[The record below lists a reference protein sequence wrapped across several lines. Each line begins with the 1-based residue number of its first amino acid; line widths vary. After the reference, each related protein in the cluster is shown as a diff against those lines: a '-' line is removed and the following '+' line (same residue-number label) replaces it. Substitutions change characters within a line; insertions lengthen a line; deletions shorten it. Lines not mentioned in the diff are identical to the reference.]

1 MVDKVFLKDQMIR
14 LETNYG
20 KDRFKI
26 TKQMF
31 ELWYEMFSDYDPE
44 GIKASVSEYIR
55 TNEFPPTVASINN
68 IYERKKEYRERMNT
82 LISDKYRWVAMWFNE
97 SFDKETRKVLADYTM
112 SFPKDKREKALSDIA
127 HDAVAYWN
135 ECNEKGILEKD
146 RKSFKEFIEERR

>member
-1 MVDKVFLKDQMIR
+1 MIDKTFLKDQMIR

-68 IYERKKEYRERMNT
+68 IY
-82 LISDKYRWVAMWFNE
+82 
-97 SFDKETRKVLADYTM
+97 
-112 SFPKDKREKALSDIA
+112 
-127 HDAVAYWN
+127 
-135 ECNEKGILEKD
+135 
-146 RKSFKEFIEERR
+146 